1 MPVALLVLPV
11 EDSQFEQSELLD
23 KVVSITEMG
32 SNTELHYYNSNV

>member
-11 EDSQFEQSELLD
+11 EDSQSEPSELLD

-32 SNTELHYYNSNV
+32 SNTELPYYNSNV